1 MLKWFSLA
9 TYVLTASAAWAQ
21 PASDKPNTSAPRGG
35 QVKEAPP
42 TGGAGIP
49 RDQRSNATKD
59 IPMGNGKPKSSEPAG
74 STDRRG
80 K

>member
-1 MLKWFSLA
+1 MLKCFILA
-9 TYVLTASAAWAQ
+9 ASVLAGSAALAQ
-21 PASDKPNTSAPRGG
+21 PAPDKPNSSTPKGG
-35 QVKEAPP
+35 QIKESPP

-59 IPMGNGKPKSSEPAG
+59 IPMGNGKPKSSEPTG
-74 STDRRG
+74 STDKRG